1 MYLHVFYFR
10 KWLPEIPQAADWS
23 TPGLIGE
30 LTPPPSQDTAVS
42 NYPFL
47 LKLYKSQCSVQERE
61 ILEVGIAERHFARE
75 FFWEDCRAIV
85 CDREICLEV
94 IAERFC

>member
-1 MYLHVFYFR
+1 MLEETGVTFPRLCVVVCVFACVYFR

-30 LTPPPSQDTAVS
+30 LTPPPCQDAAVS
-42 NYPFL
+42 NYPFN

-61 ILEVGIAERHFARE
+61 IWR
-75 FFWEDCRAIV
+75 
-85 CDREICLEV
+85 
-94 IAERFC
+94 